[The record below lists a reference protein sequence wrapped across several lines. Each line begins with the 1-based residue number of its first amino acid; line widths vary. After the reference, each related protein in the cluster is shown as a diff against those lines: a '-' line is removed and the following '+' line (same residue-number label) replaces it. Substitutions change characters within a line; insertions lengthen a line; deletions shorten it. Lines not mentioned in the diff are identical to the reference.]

1 MPHRT
6 WMSVEEYFELDF
18 EPGEDLA
25 LTSIDVHFP
34 VDDIHENVIFRS
46 DSEPSSE

>member
-6 WMSVEEYFELDF
+6 WMSVEAYFEFNF

-25 LTSIDVHFP
+25 LSSIDVRFP
-34 VDDIHENVIFRS
+34 VDDIHENGIFRS